1 MHETGVARRA
11 AGRPAWLIDSADF
24 WRLWFVGLVVFT
36 VRWVETVAVGVF
48 VYQDTGSAFIVA
60 MMTMLRLLPMGLFGA
75 FLGAIAE
82 RVERR
87 TALILVTVS
96 MVLTSLSLAVLAHL
110 HLLAVW
116 HLAVASFINGIG
128 WATDN
133 PVRRVMIGE
142 AVGTAQM
149 GTAMSVDVG
158 ANNASRMVGPT
169 VGGLLLAGIGIDGV
183 FTLSVALYAIA
194 VVAACRVRYRNSFPP
209 NATESV
215 LARIAEGLRLVR
227 NDRRL
232 IGTLTVTVIYNVF
245 GWPFTSM
252 VPVIGQDRLM
262 LGPEGIGILA
272 SMDGVGAFA
281 GAVLMAMFCKPR
293 FYRTVYVGGVSL
305 YMVMLIVFAL
315 VPLPAVAGTAL
326 LFTGLGGAGFSIM
339 QATLVY
345 LSSPPEMRSRMLGVL
360 SVRRTGRLRRAR
372 LAGRCDRRALGHRRD
387 RLHGPADDV
396 ADPAAVADDLTRTGQ
411 GRTSCPQPAIRS
423 RSCTLSAAFRSPMP
437 RPCSGRCRRWP
448 GRI

>member
-1 MHETGVARRA
+1 
-11 AGRPAWLIDSADF
+11 
-24 WRLWFVGLVVFT
+24 
-36 VRWVETVAVGVF
+36 VETVAVGVF
-48 VYQDTGSAFIVA
+48 VYQHTDSAFLVA

-82 RVERR
+82 RMERR
-87 TALILVTVS
+87 TTLILVVAS
-96 MVLTSLSLAVLAHL
+96 MVVTSTALVVLAHL

-116 HLAVASFINGIG
+116 HLAVASFINGVG

-142 AVGTAQM
+142 AVGAARM

-169 VGGLLLAGIGIDGV
+169 IGGLLLASFGVEGV
-183 FTLSVALYAIA
+183 FTLSVVLYAVA

-209 NATESV
+209 STADSV

-227 NDRRL
+227 SDRRL

-252 VPVIGQDRLM
+252 VPVIGQDRLL
-262 LGPEGIGILA
+262 LGPEGIGVLA
-272 SMDGVGAFA
+272 SMDGIGAFA
-281 GAVLMAMFCKPR
+281 GAVLMAMFVRPSV
-293 FYRTVYVGGVSL
+293 YRYAYVGGVTL
-305 YMVMLIVFAL
+305 YMVMLTVFAL
-315 VPLPAVAGTAL
+315 VPLPAIAGSAL

-345 LSSPPEMRSRMLGVL
+345 LSAPPEMRSRVLGVL
-360 SVRRTGRLRRAR
+360 SVCIGVGPIGFL
-372 LAGRCDRRALGHRRD
+372 ALGG
-387 RLHGPADDV
+387 LAD
-396 ADPAAVADDLTRTGQ
+396 AIGAPWATAASGLTGLCVLALTRPLW
-411 GRTSCPQPAIRS
+411 RAI
-423 RSCTLSAAFRSPMP
+423 
-437 RPCSGRCRRWP
+437 
-448 GRI
+448 